1 MPVGYKP
8 VDYERL
14 ERALGVSYHPL
25 SSSRWAV
32 KRYGAVISETGVRN
46 SNPAIIRDGSTYM
59 LYHTRRASTTDDF
72 KIVLRTSADGI
83 AWSSP
88 LVVMTRDMVNGAG
101 YNVTGVYHPT
111 VIKERGKYYLFFA
124 GGQLMYWGKRSD
136 AIFLATSNDGVNFSD
151 IRMVIKPEKD
161 SMLSSVWHPWVVKFK
176 ETYYMYCLATD
187 DRVPGTRLG
196 NYRIAVFTSKNLT
209 DWRWEGFIAMEGAH
223 GDWDGGRMLD
233 HALVSIEDKLLVMV
247 YAAESV
253 PNALDMKI
261 GIAYSFDGVTF
272 IGRRQLLVRASVEEA
287 KYIADASI
295 LYEGGKLKI
304 WYEADDGVTVSATGQ
319 STVHIMYAEAV
330 PSESQVMELL
340 LNRNITTDGITTDP
354 IDARHGSKTF
364 WLKSDQSGT
373 MYIQAYDEATRSFAD
388 IDSVSVSANVLAR
401 YQTTLGARL
410 MRLRFVPTAAATV
423 SAWVLL
429 E

>member
-8 VDYERL
+8 VDYDKL
-14 ERALGVSYHPL
+14 EKALGVNYHPL
-25 SSSRWAV
+25 LSSRWAV
-32 KRYGAVISETGVRN
+32 KRYGAVVNEIGVLN
-46 SNPAIIRDGSTYM
+46 GNPAIIRDGSTYM
-59 LYHTRRASTTDDF
+59 LYHMRMASTTDDF

-83 AWSSP
+83 VWSSP
-88 LVVMTRDMVNGAG
+88 LVVMTKDMVNSAG
-101 YNVTGVYHPT
+101 YNVNGVFQPT
-111 VIKERGKYYLFFA
+111 VIKEQGKYYLFFA
-124 GGQLMYWGKRSD
+124 GDQLMYWGARSN

-161 SMLSSVWHPWVVKFK
+161 SMLHSVWHPWVVKFK

-187 DRVPGTRLG
+187 YRVPTTRPG
-196 NYRIAVFTSKNLT
+196 NIRLVVFTSKNLT
-209 DWRWEGFIAMEGAH
+209 DWRWEGFIAMEGAY
-223 GDWDGGRMLD
+223 GDWDGGRMID
-233 HALVSIEDKLLVMV
+233 HALVNIEDKLLVIV

-253 PNALDMKI
+253 PDALDMKI

-287 KYIADASI
+287 RFIADASI

-304 WYEADDGVTVSATGQ
+304 WYEADDGVTVSTTGL
-319 STVHIMYAEAV
+319 STLSIMYAEAV

-340 LNRNITTDGITTDP
+340 LNRDITTNGITTDP
-354 IDARHGSKTF
+354 IDARYGSKTF
-364 WLKSDQSGT
+364 WLKSNQSGT

-388 IDSVSVSANVLAR
+388 IDSVSVSANVLTR
-401 YQTTLGARL
+401 YQTTLRARL
-410 MRLRFVPTAAATV
+410 MRLRFVPTATATV
-423 SAWVLL
+423 SAWVVL